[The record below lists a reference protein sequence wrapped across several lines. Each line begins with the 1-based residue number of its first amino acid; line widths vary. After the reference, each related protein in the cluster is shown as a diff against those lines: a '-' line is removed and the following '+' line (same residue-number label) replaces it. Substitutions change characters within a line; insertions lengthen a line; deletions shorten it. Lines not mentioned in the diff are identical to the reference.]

1 MKLDGWIQKLTSAE
15 TPTVGM
21 AAAAFVMA
29 WIALKAAR
37 GLMRFILVLA
47 AVALIGGAVW
57 WQFHKH

>member
-1 MKLDGWIQKLTSAE
+1 MKLEEWIRRLTSGE

-21 AAAAFVMA
+21 AAAALVMA
-29 WIALKAAR
+29 WIALKTTR

-57 WQFHKH
+57 WHFHKH